1 MMENMVPVNLVH
13 GSTPQ
18 TNQPQ
23 YPVQKPEE
31 QDILKFKLELES
43 GGKTPPIFEVT
54 NKAANIKEADNT
66 VFGLI
71 KNVDG
76 NYHHI
81 LTSMSDLAREEKNLK
96 LKSLSVSRA
105 ESEAVRTQSAGDIKG
120 NEFVRT
126 PGDEQSEH
134 RALYKE
140 LLANQEANQSTA
152 LQMMRRITNR
162 TIGMQMFMTNLKI
175 IGAGVT
181 QVSQGF
187 KTLFRSSG

>member
-1 MMENMVPVNLVH
+1 MVPVTLVH

-23 YPVQKPEE
+23 YPVQMPEE
-31 QDILKFKLELES
+31 QDILKFKLELEP
-43 GGKTPPIFEVT
+43 GGKTPSIFEVT
-54 NKAANIKEADNT
+54 NQTAKIKEADKT

-81 LTSMSDLAREEKNLK
+81 LTSMSDLAREGKNLK
-96 LKSLSVSRA
+96 LKSLSLSRA
-105 ESEAVRTQSAGDIKG
+105 ESEVVRTQSTGDIKG

-126 PGDEQSEH
+126 PEDGNGPNEQ
-134 RALYKE
+134 RTLYKE

-152 LQMMRRITNR
+152 LDMMRLITNR
-162 TIGMQMFMTNLKI
+162 TIGLQMFMANLKI
-175 IGAGVT
+175 IGAGVS